1 MILWFWIFGFVFFCP
16 PASVKKEEMVEVW
29 FGFFF
34 GFFFEYLLDSL
45 SGEVKGSM
53 LLLQNKNLEGT
64 YLCLL
69 YNSAK

>member
-1 MILWFWIFGFVFFCP
+1 
-16 PASVKKEEMVEVW
+16 MVEVW